1 MTAAGAPSPSDL
13 TVGPRGLGA
22 VLARNW
28 WAFAI
33 RGVLGILFGILAFTL
48 PGATMLS
55 LVLFFAAYMLVDGVF
70 AIIAA
75 VRAAQRSEGWGLLAL
90 EGVVDIATGIVAFMW
105 PGLTVVAFVF
115 LVAGWAIISGVL
127 MLAAAFKIST
137 DHGRWWLALGGIAS
151 IIYGVLLVAAPLI
164 GAVVLTW
171 WIGAY
176 ALVFGVSLLIL
187 AFKLRSRQSR
197 DSTAHARA

>member
-1 MTAAGAPSPSDL
+1 M
-13 TVGPRGLGA
+13 
-22 VLARNW
+22 
-28 WAFAI
+28 
-33 RGVLGILFGILAFTL
+33 LFGN
-48 PGATMLS
+48 
-55 LVLFFAAYMLVDGVF
+55 
-70 AIIAA
+70 
-75 VRAAQRSEGWGLLAL
+75 
-90 EGVVDIATGIVAFMW
+90 
-105 PGLTVVAFVF
+105 
-115 LVAGWAIISGVL
+115 
-127 MLAAAFKIST
+127 FKIST